1 MRRPILLNRFEGD
14 WGTVEWCHCL
24 CILFSVGPGT
34 LCSRQSRPDLFAHL
48 FCSSQAQAAAE
59 RLGYPVLVRAAFAL
73 GGLGSGFASN
83 REELSALVAP
93 AFAHTSQVLVD
104 KSLKGWKEIEY
115 EVVRDAYG
123 NCVTVSNGGGTGVTS
138 GSMSCSKSRAQG

>member
-1 MRRPILLNRFEGD
+1 MAFPSQHI
-14 WGTVEWCHCL
+14 
-24 CILFSVGPGT
+24 FSGPRSPLHNT
-34 LCSRQSRPDLFAHL
+34 QSRPNLFVHL
-48 FCSSQAQAAAE
+48 CSLQAQAAAE
-59 RLGYPVLVRAAFAL
+59 RLGYPVLVRAAYAL

-83 REELSALVAP
+83 KEELSALVAP

-123 NCVTVSNGGGTGVTS
+123 NCVTVSDGRGAVVQ
-138 GSMSCSKSRAQG
+138 GSVSCCKSPGRAEIFESSVSSHPGWVHLQRQ